1 MYHRVYESG
10 ANTMKLKYL
19 ITVLRTMKIPG
30 LFPIMRDWQALV
42 RMHFMYAALESG
54 LLEALSTPASRDDLI
69 QKLNVK
75 RPELLEALLDVGLS
89 VKELAFENGLYSIK
103 GKRSKALAGNEG
115 DMLTAMIQANV
126 TYYSSAYRNA
136 ADRIH
141 GAPLGDDL
149 EKIGDVVARFSKIGE
164 PFIRH
169 FTADIVSGRKSM
181 RILDVGCG
189 SGLFLQSIFNANS
202 NATGIGIDIDVAV
215 VEQARQNIENW
226 GLSDKFMIMEGD
238 ICSPPEGIEGSFDL
252 ITLYNVLHY
261 FTSEKRIE
269 LLRILHSMLS
279 PDGTLAISTF
289 LRSNGEDLGAAN
301 LNMVNSSLEG
311 LAPLPDIDE
320 LTTELEGSGFKRIK
334 TQRLIPG
341 STFYGIAAGNA

>member
-1 MYHRVYESG
+1 
-10 ANTMKLKYL
+10 
-19 ITVLRTMKIPG
+19 MKIPG
-30 LFPIMRDWQALV
+30 LFSIMRDWQAFV
-42 RMHFMYAALESG
+42 RMHFIYAAHESG

-75 RPELLEALLDVGLS
+75 RPEILEALLDVGLS
-89 VKELAFENGLYSIK
+89 AKELAYENGSYSIK

-115 DMLTAMIQANV
+115 DMLAAMIQANV

-136 ADRIH
+136 ADRIY

-149 EKIGDVVARFSKIGE
+149 EEIGDVVARFSKIGE

-181 RILDVGCG
+181 RVLDVGCG
-189 SGLFLQSIFNANS
+189 SGVFLKSIFDANS

-215 VEQARQNIENW
+215 VEQAKQNLEQW
-226 GLSDKFMIMEGD
+226 GLSDRFTIMEGD
-238 ICSPPEGIEGSFDL
+238 ICSPPEMMEGPFDL
-252 ITLYNVLHY
+252 IALYNVLHY
-261 FTSEKRIE
+261 FTSEKRVE
-269 LLRILHSMLS
+269 LLRTLNSILSS
-279 PDGTLAISTF
+279 DGTVGISTF
-289 LRSNGEDLGAAN
+289 LQSNGEDLGAAN
-301 LNMVNSSLEG
+301 LNMANSSLRG

-320 LTTELEGSGFKRIK
+320 LTTELKGSGFKRIK

-341 STFYGIAAGNA
+341 STFYGIAAGNT